1 MTDKIKEVV
10 AETPPESGAQP
21 ATPEAEVMPPPKGLG
36 KSFGFLSFIPRFYSL
51 HKLLSIIIGIFL
63 ILFIAGS
70 VAAYFLFLRHPSDQT
85 EETALRY
92 NALYYPLPELKLCVK
107 KDEGHLSY
115 LVIGLTLKLPEG
127 IKANDVQKKEP
138 DILDA
143 LHTYFSSIT
152 LDSLGSSADK
162 SLVSPVGL
170 ERLRQNLLRRLNTLL
185 APLKIESILFRKLI
199 TQ

>member
-1 MTDKIKEVV
+1 MDAGEQD
-10 AETPPESGAQP
+10 ASSE
-21 ATPEAEVMPPPKGLG
+21 PEAILPPKGLR
-36 KSFGFLSFIPRFYSL
+36 KYLGFLSFIPRFYTQY
-51 HKLLSIIIGIFL
+51 KLLSIMLGIVL
-63 ILFIAGS
+63 ILAIAG
-70 VAAYFLFLRHPSDQT
+70 ATTAYFLFWRNIPPVDTTTPQY
-85 EETALRY
+85 TAS
-92 NALYYPLPELKLCVK
+92 YYPLPELKLSVK
-107 KDEGHLSY
+107 KDKENLSY

-127 IKANDVQKKEP
+127 VKPNDFHTKEP
-138 DILDA
+138 EILDA

-170 ERLRQNLLRRLNTLL
+170 ERLRQNLIRRLNTVL